1 MECIFCSYPKEN
13 YIAENELAF
22 AVFDKFP
29 VNEGHILVIPK
40 RHFENYFDATEEEII
55 AIFELTKE
63 CRNILEEKY
72 NPDGYNI
79 GVNVNYA
86 GGQTIMH
93 LHQHI
98 IPRYQG
104 DVENPRGGLRKL
116 KPNLVEYNG

>member
-40 RHFENYFDATEEEII
+40 RHFENYFDASKEEII
-55 AIFELTKE
+55 AIFELTNE
-63 CRNILEEKY
+63 CREILEEEY

-98 IPRYQG
+98 IPRYEG